1 MSATVNVLRYSALGL
16 GVVYGAYHR
25 FSLESAFA
33 KQQAAAQWKKEE
45 KLIAEA
51 KSIYQKINTPPKQET
66 PKSQAGSINW
76 EDPNLD
82 FGAVLE
88 SLIAKLD

>member
-1 MSATVNVLRYSALGL
+1 MSTINILRYSALGL

-25 FSLESAFA
+25 YSLESTYA
-33 KQQAAAQWKKEE
+33 KQQAAKQWKQEE

-51 KSIYQKINTPPKQET
+51 KALYKKIETPPQPVKPQGNA
-66 PKSQAGSINW
+66 SAINW

-82 FGAVLE
+82 VGATLE
-88 SLIAKLD
+88 SLLAKLD